1 MAVYHL
7 KVSIGSRAGG
17 QSARAK
23 ADYIEREGRYEQDR
37 EELEHR
43 ESGNMPEWAKDD
55 PRSYWEAA
63 DEYER
68 ANGQLYRE
76 VQFALPKELSED
88 ERRELA
94 SGFAKRL
101 TEGERLP
108 YTLAIHRGD
117 GENPHAHLM
126 ISERGL
132 DGVERDSETWFRR
145 YNAKEPEKGGAR
157 KSRAAMPKAWLEDTR
172 KAWEQTANQALE
184 RAGREERIDG
194 RSLAERR
201 DEAYRSGDL
210 ERAAELS
217 RKPNVHLGPQA
228 LRELPGRAESFVHQK
243 AERVEKNNQ
252 AMVEERDGSI
262 KKIEERIAWLS
273 RGIERFDKAILEV
286 KDLIQNRWKNATW
299 AELAQKYSEKLR
311 REESIVRPRRDSGRG
326 REHERTRDVGP
337 SR

>member
-7 KVSIGSRAGG
+7 KVSIGSRSGG

-55 PRSYWEAA
+55 PRSYWAAA

-228 LRELPGRAESFVHQK
+228 LRQLPGGAESFVHQK

-252 AMVEERDGSI
+252 AMVEERDGYM
-262 KKIEERIAWLS
+262 KQIEERIAWLN

-286 KDLIQNRWKNATW
+286 KDLIKNRWKNASW
-299 AELAQKYSEKLR
+299 AELAQKYSR
-311 REESIVRPRRDSGRG
+311 RN
-326 REHERTRDVGP
+326 
-337 SR
+337 